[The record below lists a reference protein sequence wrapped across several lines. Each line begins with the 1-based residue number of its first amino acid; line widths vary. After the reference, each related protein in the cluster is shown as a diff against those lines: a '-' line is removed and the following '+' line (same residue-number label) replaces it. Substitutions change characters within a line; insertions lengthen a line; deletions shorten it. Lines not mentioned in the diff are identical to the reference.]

1 MLNTAANDFY
11 FYMLTTQ
18 LIIWAKFLLCA
29 VFIGLA
35 GTKLTHYA
43 DVIADKTSL
52 SGSWIGLILL
62 ATVTSLPELITG
74 VSALILADVP
84 DIAVGSVMGSCV
96 FNLVILVILD
106 FMLRGQS
113 IYRSAGLNHVLSA
126 GFGMI
131 LIAFA
136 GLSIIVS
143 NMSSILDFNVVGVY
157 TPIIVVCYLVAMRV
171 LFIHEQEQVAQSVQ
185 EVTSRY
191 PEITLTRAFAGYL
204 LSALVVV
211 IVGIYLPF
219 VGTELADIMGWNKT
233 FVGTLFIALTTS
245 LPELAVTIAAL
256 RMGALDMAFANVLGS
271 NLFNVAILALND
283 LVFLRG
289 ALLSYITS
297 AHAISAFTAVVMT
310 GLVIVG
316 LVNRPKSNIFLNL
329 NWISLSL
336 LAAYLFNTYVLYV
349 YNGS

>member
-1 MLNTAANDFY
+1 
-11 FYMLTTQ
+11 MLTTQ
-18 LIIWAKFLLCA
+18 LIIWTKFLFCA
-29 VFIGLA
+29 IFIGLA

-43 DVIADKTSL
+43 DVIADKTGL

-62 ATVTSLPELITG
+62 ATVTSLPELVTG
-74 VSALILADVP
+74 ISALTLADVP
-84 DIAVGSVMGSCV
+84 DIAIGGVMGSCV

-113 IYRSAGLNHVLSA
+113 IYHRASLGHVLSA
-126 GFGMI
+126 AFGMI

-136 GLSIIVS
+136 GLSIVVS
-143 NMSSILDFNVVGVY
+143 GISSIMDFTVIGAY
-157 TPIIVVCYLVAMRV
+157 TPVIIVCYLIAMRA
-171 LFIHEQEQVAQSVQ
+171 LFVHEQAQLEQSVQ
-185 EVTSRY
+185 QVASRY
-191 PEITLTRAFAGYL
+191 PDITLTRAFIGYL

-211 IVGIYLPF
+211 LIGIYLPF
-219 VGTELADIMGWNKT
+219 VGTELAEVMGWNQT
-233 FVGTLFIALTTS
+233 FVGTLFIAMTTS

-316 LVNRPKSNIFLNL
+316 LVYRPKPNVFLNL
-329 NWISLSL
+329 SWISLSL
-336 LAAYLFNTYVLYV
+336 LAVYLFNTYVLYV
-349 YNGS
+349 YNGG